1 MSNDRYAA
9 WIADQ
14 IAQHAP
20 GEDGSVNAWMRLA
33 ESAAALSTG
42 AGLVFGMMMPPN
54 LPRREELREQA
65 VAVLKTWVGLLD
77 DGATEQLAE
86 VATRAGLPLD
96 LASRRAEHAAARR
109 AQLDARIAAAQ
120 TLDARFTDLERTIL
134 DNPEDREA
142 YLVLADALQSKG
154 DPRGELIALMV
165 AGETDAAK
173 AKAAQQYLDKH
184 REALLGP
191 LVPHQKVH
199 DGSKGDAFTWRR
211 GYIHQARLSNAG
223 GDSEDSAPEIVE
235 LLLAH
240 PSGRFLHELV
250 IGTDGDP
257 GDGSLQGVIDVLA
270 NRMVP
275 SLRKLHLG
283 DFEYPDE
290 CEMSWFHVGNLEEL
304 WRAVP
309 RLTHLVVQGG
319 GDLAFGPIEH
329 DQLQHFEVRS
339 GGLPAALARAI
350 TAAKLPAIRHLEI
363 WYGAEAY
370 SGDASFLDVA
380 PLLARHDLPALRH
393 LGLRNCEFADEIC
406 DGIAS
411 SRLLRQLEVLD
422 LSMGTLSDVGV
433 EAILQHA
440 DAFRHLKTLDVSQS
454 WISDAALAR
463 LRTLGPAIID
473 RDQQGGPDDDRY
485 VMVGE

>member
-1 MSNDRYAA
+1 MSNDRYAV

-20 GEDGSVNAWMRLA
+20 GEDANVNAWMRLA

-65 VAVLKTWVGLLD
+65 LAVLKTWVGLLD

-86 VATRAGLPLD
+86 VATRANLPLD
-96 LASRRAEHAAARR
+96 LAARRAQHAAARR
-109 AQLDARIAAAQ
+109 AQLDARIAASQ

-134 DNPEDREA
+134 DNPGDRDA

-165 AGETDAAK
+165 AGETDPAK
-173 AKAAQQYLDKH
+173 GKAAERYLDKH

-191 LVPHQKVH
+191 LAPHQKH
-199 DGSKGDAFTWRR
+199 GAFTWRR
-211 GYIHQARLSNAG
+211 GYIERARLPDADG
-223 GDSEDSAPEIVE
+223 EDSLTEVLE

-240 PSGRFLHELV
+240 PSGRFLNELV
-250 IGTDGDP
+250 IGLDGDA
-257 GDGSLQGVIDVLA
+257 GDNSLQGAIDVIA
-270 NRMVP
+270 NSMVP
-275 SLRKLHLG
+275 SVRKLHLG

-290 CEMSWFHVGNLEEL
+290 CEMSWFHVGNLAEL

-309 RLTHLVVQGG
+309 RLTHLIVQGG
-319 GDLAFGPIEH
+319 GDLAFGAIEH
-329 DQLQHFEVRS
+329 DHLQHFEVRS

-363 WYGAEAY
+363 WYGSEAY
-370 SGDASFLDVA
+370 GGDASFLDVA

-440 DAFRHLKTLDVSQS
+440 DAFRHLETLDVSQS
-454 WISDAALAR
+454 WISSAALAR
-463 LRTLGPAIID
+463 LRTLGPTIVD
-473 RDQQGGPDDDRY
+473 HDQQGDPDDDRY